1 MKPVPAT
8 LACEIVTAADP
19 VFDRF
24 NVVVPLLPTTTPLK
38 FTAAGETPSPAC
50 VPAPVSVIVIG
61 EFGALLATEMLPVAF
76 PTDAGKNCAVKLRLC
91 PA

>member
-1 MKPVPAT
+1 VT

-24 NVVVPLLPTTTPLK
+24 KVAVPLLPTTTPLK
-38 FTAAGETPSPAC
+38 FTVVGETANPAC
-50 VPAPVSVIVIG
+50 VPAPVKAMVSG

-76 PTDAGKNCAVKLRLC
+76 PTDFGENFAVKLALC
-91 PA
+91 PG